1 MRETDPAEQIADAL
15 SRLRWRGG
23 RAAAAGHEG
32 AEARGRGPGGHEDH
46 RRRHPGSGGP
56 ALMRLLAVLA
66 GADGALSVSDIAE
79 AVGVDQPRAS
89 RLVAQAVG
97 FGFVRREADPADAR
111 RTRIALTEQ
120 GEARVRLIRGA
131 RGEAVREALAGF
143 TDQERE
149 QLAALLGRLV
159 EAWPQNVGGHR

>member
-1 MRETDPAEQIADAL
+1 
-15 SRLRWRGG
+15 
-23 RAAAAGHEG
+23 
-32 AEARGRGPGGHEDH
+32 
-46 RRRHPGSGGP
+46 
-56 ALMRLLAVLA
+56 MRLLAVLA